1 VDKSQKVQVVREKEE
16 SMTATYDDAT
26 LVVQLLRWDTESGV
40 EEALSVI
47 FNELFDGEKAAPDDP
62 NIRKVLM
69 FGEAVGALVKHNV
82 LDRDLIRDV
91 YWFDGI
97 WSRVKFHALAAR
109 AQENEPSLYENF
121 ELLVSQS

>member
-1 VDKSQKVQVVREKEE
+1 
-16 SMTATYDDAT
+16 MTATYDDAA

-121 ELLVSQS
+121 ELLVSKT

>member
-1 VDKSQKVQVVREKEE
+1 MV
-16 SMTATYDDAT
+16 ATYEDAA

-40 EEALSVI
+40 NEALGVI
-47 FNELFDGEKAAPDDP
+47 FSELFDGEKAAPDDL
-62 NIRKVLM
+62 NVRKVLM
-69 FGEAVGALVKHNV
+69 FGEAVGALVKHHV

-109 AQENEPSLYENF
+109 EQENEPSLYENF
-121 ELLVSQS
+121 ELLVSKA

>member
-1 VDKSQKVQVVREKEE
+1 
-16 SMTATYDDAT
+16 MTATYDDAA
-26 LVVQLLRWDTESGV
+26 LVVQLLRWDSEAGV

-47 FNELFDGEKAAPDDP
+47 FSESFEGEKAAPDDP
-62 NIRKVLM
+62 SIRKVLM

-109 AQENEPSLYENF
+109 EQEGEPSLYENF
-121 ELLVSQS
+121 ELLVSPH

>member
-1 VDKSQKVQVVREKEE
+1 
-16 SMTATYDDAT
+16 MTATYEDAA

-40 EEALSVI
+40 EGALSVI
-47 FNELFDGEKAAPDDP
+47 FSEFFEGEKAAPDDP

-69 FGEAVGALVKHNV
+69 FGESVGALVKHNV

-109 AQENEPSLYENF
+109 EQEKEPSLYENF
-121 ELLVSQS
+121 ELLVSKL